1 MRKIYIAGPMTGLPD
16 FNRPAFK
23 AAALDLSL
31 QGNAVLNPA
40 TLPDGLSQAEYM
52 DICVAMIRCADAIYL
67 LQNWEQSLG
76 ARAEIALARKLELEI
91 IFQDEQV

>member
-1 MRKIYIAGPMTGLPD
+1 MRKIYIAGPMTGLQD

-40 TLPDGLSQAEYM
+40 NLPDGLSKAEYM
-52 DICVAMIRCADAIYL
+52 DICVAMLRCSDSIFL
-67 LQNWEQSLG
+67 LQGWEKSLG
-76 ARAEIALARKLELEI
+76 ARAEIALARTLELEI
-91 IFQDEQV
+91 IFQDEQA